1 MGDKSP
7 KSKVRMK
14 NQEIAHKKQKKAAAA
29 AKDHPTSATPAK
41 QGK

>member
-7 KSKVRMK
+7 KSKNRMK

-29 AKDHPTSATPAK
+29 AKDHPAAERPTK
-41 QGK
+41 QQK